1 MKSTGNP
8 AKPDGNPPR
17 TETES
22 LAALSRLK
30 LARLDV
36 HTCEDN
42 YSFTC
47 EGQGYDPYDT
57 AKGRARDVWS
67 TKRKRA

>member
-8 AKPDGNPPR
+8 DKLERNPPR

-30 LARLDV
+30 LALLDDY
-36 HTCEDN
+36 TREDKYN
-42 YSFTC
+42 FTY
-47 EGQGYDPYDT
+47 ERQGYDPYDT
-57 AKGRARDVWS
+57 SRGRARDVWS